1 MEAKKEAK
9 AAKAA
14 ERATTVKAKEDAKAV
29 KQAARTVGG
38 SIGQGGAAMVGH
50 CDSELAMVGQGGAAT
65 QTAELA
71 RPTATTPTMATVI
84 GSSQLDKNPE
94 ELDIWIPID
103 DLV

>member
-14 ERATTVKAKEDAKAV
+14 ERATTVKAKEDAKAA

-38 SIGQGGAAMVGH
+38 LIGQGGAAMVRH
-50 CDSELAMVGQGGAAT
+50 SNSELAMVGQGGAAT
-65 QTAELA
+65 QIAEFA
-71 RPTATTPTMATVI
+71 QPTVTTPTTATVI

-94 ELDIWIPID
+94 ELDLWIPID
-103 DLV
+103 NLV